1 MSRLCMPWRYVIMT
15 LGCLANI
22 IAYSDRSNLSLA
34 IVPIQREYGLSEG
47 DVGVALGGFFMGYI
61 FTQVLGG
68 YLAFHLGPKR
78 VLIFAVAFWSA
89 ATILTPAAAS
99 CGLGMLV
106 AARVAIGLGEGLC
119 LPCLHVLAVEWVPA
133 TERSTAA
140 ALMTSGQFL
149 GTVCALLAAPL
160 AEWWWPSV
168 FELFGLLGVVWC
180 VLFALLAT
188 STPRQHRHVSA
199 AEVQLIGSQKKTS
212 GGEAAEEGE
221 LESREASTQALQPG
235 DSSRSS
241 SGGGGD
247 GSWPSSGSSN
257 DSSTSF
263 QCQAAW
269 AVQAAAAR
277 GGGRGASPPP
287 PRHHGAAPS
296 VPWRRLLLSRASC
309 AIYAAHFTHNWGWC
323 LPPVARTLC

>member
-1 MSRLCMPWRYVIMT
+1 MPWRYVIMT

-119 LPCLHVLAVEWVPA
+119 LKEGMLIKGILQTSHECIGDD
-133 TERSTAA
+133 STAPEAEEA
-140 ALMTSGQFL
+140 A
-149 GTVCALLAAPL
+149 
-160 AEWWWPSV
+160 
-168 FELFGLLGVVWC
+168 
-180 VLFALLAT
+180 
-188 STPRQHRHVSA
+188 VSA
-199 AEVQLIGSQKKTS
+199 LRLLL
-212 GGEAAEEGE
+212 EAVFAH
-221 LESREASTQALQPG
+221 RVATATV
-235 DSSRSS
+235 R
-241 SGGGGD
+241 
-247 GSWPSSGSSN
+247 
-257 DSSTSF
+257 
-263 QCQAAW
+263 
-269 AVQAAAAR
+269 AAAAR
-277 GGGRGASPPP
+277 RG
-287 PRHHGAAPS
+287 
-296 VPWRRLLLSRASC
+296 
-309 AIYAAHFTHNWGWC
+309 
-323 LPPVARTLC
+323 